1 MAGRAPPLSCALAL
15 HFCALVA
22 LAQVSSYLGGMVTG
36 FLSSFVRICVVF
48 AVLLSAA
55 IAQDELQTLQ
65 NLRLVSGKSGDADS
79 FHVTDGTQDYHL
91 RLYLVDAPET
101 SAGDPTLARRV
112 REQTRYF
119 GLSAHADT
127 LRFGAEAAARTTAL
141 LAKPFTAHTTGARGL
156 GRSTAPRIYAFIT
169 TGDGRDLGEVLVG
182 EGLARAFGVGRANAA
197 GVSQAEQRARLADLE
212 LSAAL
217 SKRGIWAA
225 SDPAKLVS
233 ARAEER
239 AEAADLADV
248 TASTQPPTLGSGS
261 TPALDLNTATLAELD
276 TLPGIGPAL
285 AQRIIDGRPFASV
298 EDLKRVTGIGPTVF
312 GRLAPLVSV
321 AASAEPAA
329 PAAK

>member
-1 MAGRAPPLSCALAL
+1 MSPNLSALFIRGFAVL
-15 HFCALVA
+15 FV
-22 LAQVSSYLGGMVTG
+22 
-36 FLSSFVRICVVF
+36 FLSSAF
-48 AVLLSAA
+48 
-55 IAQDELQTLQ
+55 AQDELQVLQ

-101 SAGDPTLARRV
+101 SASDPTLARRV

-127 LRFGAEAAARTTAL
+127 LRYGATAAARTSAL
-141 LAKPFTAHTTGARGL
+141 LAEPFTAHTTGARGL
-156 GRSTAPRIYAFIT
+156 GRSSTPRIYAFIT
-169 TGDGRDLGEVLVG
+169 LKDGRDLGEVLVG
-182 EGLARAFGVGRANAA
+182 EGLARAFGVGRVNAA
-197 GVSQAEQRARLADLE
+197 GISQAEQRAHLSDLE

-217 SKRGIWAA
+217 SKRGIWSA

-239 AEAADLADV
+239 AEAADLADIS
-248 TASTQPPTLGSGS
+248 ASTEPPAPGSGS
-261 TPALDLNTATLAELD
+261 TPKLDLNTATLAQLD

-298 EDLKRVTGIGPTVF
+298 EDLKRVTGIGPAVF

-321 AASAEPAA
+321 AEPSEPTA